1 MSSAA
6 WKRATRSSM
15 PGVIWN
21 AGAGLWEVTLH
32 VPGRTKVLQCTFRPA
47 AAKPSPEQVECAR
60 HRAEAWRWKKEL
72 YAVCA
77 DGTPAVHVETSPAK
91 GQRRGRDAAKGELK
105 KEVKLEA
112 KREVKRELVG
122 QKGGAASK
130 DKEAEPG
137 TYVGC
142 PAKRRRTLHNVKPE
156 PRDDSTSASTTLDA
170 KVKRELPDHASGAPQ
185 EIDAL
190 RREGKLAIVS
200 ATTLDAKVKRELP
213 DHASGAPQEKKAAT
227 PKAKREALARSL
239 HTYDREKP
247 NGRSPNEEEGFKFAY
262 KFGGTLGGS
271 EIFVGRGQHVEDEGM
286 AVEPILGDLSK
297 CRVLKRAS
305 RSSGVRGLLWIET
318 GGYWKIEKT
327 IKQATTS
334 SKTKIQQYFRAQSY
348 MTECQSY
355 EEAVEAALQ
364 AALARRQELVEEGVL
379 FEGNRKAIYQ
389 SEVPGVAWELKKGR
403 WRANLYFSGKSTCQS
418 FKAKDQTPTEIERA
432 RLLAEA
438 ARRDLEREA
447 GFKGTVVAVTRARA
461 PEEWLKMKVDDKHV
475 CWRGRDQVFLVQVK
489 LRERIVSKSIRPK
502 SVVHEE
508 IERARLQA
516 VRVRD
521 ALLQVQQLASGDHQ
535 LDVSEMIAAALTTP

>member
-1 MSSAA
+1 
-6 WKRATRSSM
+6 M

-60 HRAEAWRWKKEL
+60 QRAEAWRWKKEL

-77 DGTPAVHVETSPAK
+77 DGTPAVHDETSPAK
-91 GQRRGRDAAKGELK
+91 GQRRGRDTAKGELK

-156 PRDDSTSASTTLDA
+156 PRDDSTSAS
-170 KVKRELPDHASGAPQ
+170 
-185 EIDAL
+185 
-190 RREGKLAIVS
+190 
-200 ATTLDAKVKRELP
+200 TTLDAKVKRELP